1 MMRRRGGRR
10 LATEI
15 LVIFTLIVAAGVT
28 LFPVVWMAGTAFKPA
43 GQYFTDPPTWVPLHP
58 TFSHFASI
66 PSFLVGYRSLLNSFV
81 AATVATIISVAV
93 GIMGGYGLARLR
105 EHGDRLAIWFLS
117 QRMLPAIVM
126 VIPLLLLI
134 HAVHLLD
141 TWPGLII
148 PYVGLNVPY
157 ATWMMRGFY
166 NDLPAELEESALLDG
181 CSRLSAFWKVV
192 VPMVVPGALSTAV
205 FVYIFCWSDFL
216 IALFLTV
223 RSAVTAGVELTAFSG
238 GTSVFY
244 GELSAL
250 SLVSALPILAVGF
263 LAQRYLVRGLTLGA
277 VKG

>member
-1 MMRRRGGRR
+1 MRPRLRRK
-10 LATEI
+10 LAIEV
-15 LVIFTLIVAAGVT
+15 LVLLTLIVATAIT
-28 LFPVVWMAGTAFKPA
+28 LFPVLWMVGTAFKPA
-43 GQYFTDPPTWVPLHP
+43 GQYFTDPPTWFPRHP
-58 TFSHFASI
+58 TLSHFFSI

-81 AATVATIISVAV
+81 TSTVATVISVAV
-93 GIMGGYGLARLR
+93 GCLGGYGLARLR

-117 QRMLPAIVM
+117 QRMLPAIVL

-134 HAVHLLD
+134 HAVHLVD

-166 NDLPAELEESALLDG
+166 NDLPVELEESALLDG
-181 CSRLSAFWKVV
+181 CSRLSAFWKIV
-192 VPMVVPGALSTAV
+192 VPMVMPGALSTAV

-223 RSAVTAGVELTAFSG
+223 RSSVTAGVELTAFSG

-250 SLVSALPILAVGF
+250 SLVATLPILAVG
-263 LAQRYLVRGLTLGA
+263 LIAQRYLVRGLTLGA

>member
-1 MMRRRGGRR
+1 MV
-10 LATEI
+10 LA
-15 LVIFTLIVAAGVT
+15 LIAATGIT
-28 LFPVVWMAGTAFKPA
+28 LFPVMWMVGTAFKPA
-43 GQYFTDPPTWVPLHP
+43 GQYFTDPPTWFPLHP

-81 AATVATIISVAV
+81 TSAVATVISVAV
-93 GIMGGYGLARLR
+93 GTLGGYGLARLR
-105 EHGDRLAIWFLS
+105 ERGDRLAIWFLS
-117 QRMLPAIVM
+117 QRMLPVIVM
-126 VIPLLLLI
+126 VIPFLLLI
-134 HAVHLLD
+134 HAVHLVD
-141 TWPGLII
+141 TWTGLII
-148 PYVGLNVPY
+148 PYVGMNVPY

-166 NDLPAELEESALLDG
+166 NDLPIDLEESALLDG
-181 CSRLSAFWKVV
+181 CSRLAAFWKVV
-192 VPMVVPGALSTAV
+192 VPMVLPGALSTAV

-250 SLVSALPILAVGF
+250 SLVSAFPILAVGF

>member
-1 MMRRRGGRR
+1 MVE
-10 LATEI
+10 A
-15 LVIFTLIVAAGVT
+15 LVILLLIVAAAIT
-28 LFPVVWMAGTAFKPA
+28 LFPIVWMVGTAFKPA
-43 GQYFTDPPTWVPLHP
+43 GQYFTDPPTWFPLPP
-58 TFSHFASI
+58 TFSHFLSI

-81 AATVATIISVAV
+81 TSGVATVISVAV
-93 GIMGGYGLARLR
+93 GTMAGYGLARLR
-105 EHGDRLAIWFLS
+105 EDGDRLAIWFLS
-117 QRMLPAIVM
+117 QRMLPVIVL

-134 HAVHLLD
+134 HSIHLVD
-141 TWPGLII
+141 TWTGLII

-166 NDLPAELEESALLDG
+166 NDVPIELEESAMLDG
-181 CSRLSAFWKVV
+181 CSRLSALWKVV
-192 VPMVVPGALSTAV
+192 VPMVVPGILSTAV

-223 RSAVTAGVELTAFSG
+223 RNAVTAGVELTAFSG

-244 GELSAL
+244 GELSAF
-250 SLVSALPILAVGF
+250 SLVSALPILAVGL

>member
-1 MMRRRGGRR
+1 MIRTGLRRKDPTQA
-10 LATEI
+10 LVVLI
-15 LVIFTLIVAAGVT
+15 LFVAAGIT
-28 LFPVVWMAGTAFKPA
+28 LFPVVWVVGTAFKPA
-43 GQYFTDPPTWVPLHP
+43 GQYFTDPPTWFPRHP
-58 TFSHFASI
+58 TFSHFMSI
-66 PSFLVGYRSLLNSFV
+66 PSFVVGYRSLLNSFV
-81 AATVATIISVAV
+81 ASAVASVIAVAV
-93 GIMGGYGLARLR
+93 GTMGGYGLARLR

-117 QRMLPAIVM
+117 QRMLPVIVM
-126 VIPLLLLI
+126 VIPFLLLI
-134 HAVHLLD
+134 HAVHLID

-157 ATWMMRGFY
+157 ATWMMRGYY
-166 NDLPAELEESALLDG
+166 NEVPVELEESALLDG
-181 CSRLSAFWKVV
+181 CSRLVAFWKVV
-192 VPMVVPGALSTAV
+192 APMALPGALSTAV

-244 GELSAL
+244 GELSAF

>member
-1 MMRRRGGRR
+1 MGQRLRRRA
-10 LATEI
+10 ATEA
-15 LVIFTLIVAAGVT
+15 LVVLTLIAAAVIT
-28 LFPVVWMAGTAFKPA
+28 LFPVVWMVGTAFKPA

-58 TFSHFASI
+58 TLSHFTSI

-81 AATVATIISVAV
+81 TSAVATVVSVAV
-93 GIMGGYGLARLR
+93 GTMGGYGLARLR

-126 VIPLLLLI
+126 VIPFLLLI
-134 HAVHLLD
+134 HAVHLVD

-148 PYVGLNVPY
+148 PYVGLNVSF

-166 NDLPAELEESALLDG
+166 QDLPIELEESALLDG

-192 VPMVVPGALSTAV
+192 VPMVLPGALSTAV

-238 GTSVFY
+238 GTSIFY

-250 SLVSALPILAVGF
+250 SLVSGLPILAVGF